1 MKFRGKIG
9 VVFWLILIG
18 GNVLCIAGFLEPD
31 EVHPIVMLAIM
42 AFYNFIFLPMV
53 IRNYVLLDEEE
64 LTVYFGFS
72 KDSIP
77 IADIREVYRTFD
89 PIASSAASLDRIV
102 IKNRH
107 KQLMC
112 SVRERGKLFEEL
124 KRRNPEITFR

>member
-1 MKFRGKIG
+1 MKFKGKIG
-9 VVFWLILIG
+9 IWFWVILIA
-18 GNVLCIAGFLEPD
+18 GNVLCLAGMFEPD
-31 EVHPIVMLAIM
+31 EVHPAVMFGIA
-42 AFYNFIFLPMV
+42 AFYNLIFLPMV
-53 IRNYVLLDEEE
+53 IRNYVLLDGEV

-107 KQLMC
+107 RQLMC

-124 KRRNPEITFR
+124 KRRNPEIHFR

>member
-9 VVFWLILIG
+9 VVFWLILLG
-18 GNVLCIAGFLEPD
+18 GNVLCVAGILEPD
-31 EVHPIVMLAIM
+31 EVHPVVMIVIM
-42 AFYNFIFLPMV
+42 AFYNFIFLPMF
-53 IRNYVLLDEEE
+53 IRNYVLLDEEN

-107 KQLMC
+107 RQLMC

-124 KRRNPEITFR
+124 KKRNPEIIFR